1 MESCPAVSTVPKTAR
16 RAPVARPRVAAASG
30 SPRPRHRR
38 MTTVGDTV
46 RSGPAPSRSRDS
58 TSTSP
63 SRHSWSFG
71 SNTSNGATAMRFGS
85 RAARACDRE
94 MDNAPS
100 AAAAAASPLP
110 GAPMLATLR
119 GADGETLQRIG
130 DEPGQ
135 PGALCIDPVFEL
147 GRSVRMVEVNAVEE
161 RADVQR
167 DGALELRAGERG
179 LQIRDVAID
188 KGRVEAQVGGAEEE
202 VVGAQ
207 LATQGGQRLRQRMP
221 GVLRVALGPEEGEQ
235 AVAADTPLSPRRE
248 HGEQR
253 QLAALRRRPGDRTAL
268 TGEREPAEGP

>member
-1 MESCPAVSTVPKTAR
+1 MP
-16 RAPVARPRVAAASG
+16 
-30 SPRPRHRR
+30 
-38 MTTVGDTV
+38 
-46 RSGPAPSRSRDS
+46 RSGRPSQGHHGLGESDWPACQIGLGAGGCVSRGRRTNVDLS
-58 TSTSP
+58 
-63 SRHSWSFG
+63 H
-71 SNTSNGATAMRFGS
+71 
-85 RAARACDRE
+85 DRE
-94 MDNAPS
+94 HRLIGLHVQLFPQQRSVNFRLPERTGAVADSDQRPHETGDNLRAVRVKRRQPPP
-100 AAAAAASPLP
+100 PLH